1 MMQSGA
7 DHRRMPPTHTR
18 RRFLETVALALTA
31 VSLASCLYGLQGGG
45 LPRELRTVAVLP
57 FDNLTPVPEVQRE
70 LFEAMRKVMNDR
82 LNLRD
87 APADKADV
95 LVTGTIKEYEVDLP
109 VGVNSNPGL
118 ATSARRKLQLV
129 LEYRITNQ
137 TTGEI
142 LKEENGASQES
153 QYAEGG
159 ELRGRR
165 EAIDQLLNKLVD
177 DMLSQW

>member
-1 MMQSGA
+1 MTISGA
-7 DHRRMPPTHTR
+7 LRSNTSR
-18 RRFLETVALALTA
+18 RRFVQA
-31 VSLASCLYGLQGGG
+31 VMVTPVLLLSGCLYGFTGGG

-87 APADKADV
+87 APADRADV
-95 LVTGTIKEYEVDLP
+95 LVTGTITNYEVDLP
-109 VGVNSNPGL
+109 VGVTADPRQAN
-118 ATSARRKLQLV
+118 TARRKLQLV
-129 LEYRITNQ
+129 VDFDITNQ
-137 TTGEI
+137 QTGEA
-142 LKEENGASQES
+142 LESRQGAQQES

-159 ELRGRR
+159 ELDGRA
-165 EAIDQLLNKLVD
+165 EAIEQLLNSIID